1 MRQISSGTT
10 FYNKRVS
17 PVLFLGMSAVIL
29 IVALYQ
35 ALTRGGEAIFF
46 VIVVMLALACGCY
59 FAKKNFFDLVD
70 EVRDDGDALIVRNG
84 GREERIALSDIT
96 NVSYSLFSNPRR
108 VTLTI
113 REAEG
118 AGKQPKEISFCSPFT
133 FNPFAKS
140 PIIAELIDRID
151 AARLR

>member
-1 MRQISSGTT
+1 MRQISSGMT

-17 PVLFLGMSAVIL
+17 PVLFLGVFAVIL
-29 IVALYQ
+29 IVALHQ

-46 VIVVMLALACGCY
+46 VIVAVLALACGCY

-70 EVRDDGDALIVRNG
+70 EVWDAGDALIVRNG
-84 GREERIALSDIT
+84 GREERIALSDII

-118 AGKQPKEISFCSPFT
+118 VGKQRREISFCSPFS

-151 AARLR
+151 VARRR

>member
-17 PVLFLGMSAVIL
+17 PVSFLGMSAVIL

-46 VIVVMLALACGCY
+46 VIVVMLALACGSY

-70 EVRDDGDALIVRNG
+70 EVRDAGDALIVRNG

-96 NVSYSLFSNPRR
+96 NVSYSLFF
-108 VTLTI
+108 
-113 REAEG
+113 
-118 AGKQPKEISFCSPFT
+118 QPSARDAYNSRGGRSEQTTKR
-133 FNPFAKS
+133 NKLLFAVHV
-140 PIIAELIDRID
+140 
-151 AARLR
+151 